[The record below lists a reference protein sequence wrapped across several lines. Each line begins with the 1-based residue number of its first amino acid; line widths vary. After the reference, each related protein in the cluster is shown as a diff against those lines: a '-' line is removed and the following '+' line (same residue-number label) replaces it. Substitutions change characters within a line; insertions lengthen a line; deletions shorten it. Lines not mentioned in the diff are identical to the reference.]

1 MDKKFKEYEK
11 NELERLEN
19 KLLNL
24 NKEQNNKDESNNSLK
39 KELVSNLEN
48 KDTENE
54 SRNKFVEQLMQ
65 QIQGNQ
71 DDDEKV
77 MMKVEKNLFF
87 LHSFRIS

>member
-24 NKEQNNKDESNNSLK
+24 NKEQNKDESNFNSLN
-39 KELVSNLEN
+39 KEIVSNLEN

-77 MMKVEKNLFF
+77 MLTVF
-87 LHSFRIS
+87 LVY